1 MKKVTAMLLFM
12 ILAAMLSSCTVNKS
26 IDADVKVKMND
37 SEIFSYSYTDEEASE
52 AEGNS
57 DKEESSDKEE
67 NSEKS
72 SETAEEK

>member
-1 MKKVTAMLLFM
+1 
-12 ILAAMLSSCTVNKS
+12 
-26 IDADVKVKMND
+26 MND